1 MPGMPSPAELKT
13 VGDDSCST
21 LEEEEDTMRLYVCV
35 YDLLIVFS
43 KFLTERHVHIRQQS
57 ESVGLSCPNLS
68 LSILHIFKSMI

>member
-1 MPGMPSPAELKT
+1 VVPF
-13 VGDDSCST
+13 SCCSLEGVSESVIIGPLLEEPMLTSGSAVTRSVST

-57 ESVGLSCPNLS
+57 
-68 LSILHIFKSMI
+68 